1 MTSTRCSV
9 VSAYLIIFR
18 GYLFMDKV
26 WLKHYPDYIRK
37 EISIPDE
44 PITEILKKSITH
56 YGDNPALYFY
66 GKEMTYKRLGEL
78 VDSFTA
84 ALQQEAFEQGER
96 VAIMLPNCPQYVI
109 SYYGILQAGGIVT
122 QLNPMLVEKELEY
135 ILNDSDAETI
145 IIYEHLLPV
154 LRSIIEN
161 TSVKR
166 IITVNF
172 EGKDTR
178 DSVAIEFNS
187 FLKRAKQLPVEVAF
201 NPSEDIAV
209 LQYTGGTTGRSK
221 GAMLTHRNLF
231 ANVLQTYEYFRDT
244 MELGKE
250 RTLTAIPLF
259 HVYGMTSAMNLSIFI
274 GAKSIL
280 LPKFEIREVL
290 QTIKETKPT
299 SFPGVPTMYIALINH
314 PDVEA
319 YGLDSIRTCNSGSAP
334 MPVELLKKFQEK
346 TGAKILE
353 GYGLT
358 ETSPTTHCNPSFGNR
373 KPGSVGIGVPST
385 DYKIVDLEEG
395 SKELPPGEIGEVI
408 IKGPQVMKGYWNMPE
423 ETENALRDGWLYT
436 GDIAYMD
443 EEGYLFI
450 VDRKKDLI
458 IASGY
463 NVYPRDVEEVIYQH
477 PAVQEAVAIGV
488 PDSYRGETVK
498 AVIVLKDRMKC
509 DEEELIAFCK
519 KNLSAYKVPR
529 IIEFRKELPKT
540 AVGKILRRQIRE
552 ETV

>member
-1 MTSTRCSV
+1 
-9 VSAYLIIFR
+9 
-18 GYLFMDKV
+18 MDKV

-66 GKEMTYKRLGEL
+66 GNEMTYKRLGEL

-280 LPKFEIREVL
+280 LPKFEIQEVL

-423 ETENALRDGWLYT
+423 ETENALCDGWLYT

-498 AVIVLKDRMKC
+498 AVIVLKDGMKC

>member
-66 GKEMTYKRLGEL
+66 GNEMTYKRLGEL

-280 LPKFEIREVL
+280 LPKFEIQEVL

-498 AVIVLKDRMKC
+498 AVIVLKDGMKC

>member
-66 GKEMTYKRLGEL
+66 GNEMTYKRLGEL

-498 AVIVLKDRMKC
+498 AVIVLKDGMKC

>member
-66 GKEMTYKRLGEL
+66 GNEMTYKRLGEL

>member
-1 MTSTRCSV
+1 MTSTRCSI

-66 GKEMTYKRLGEL
+66 GNEMTYKRLGEL

-498 AVIVLKDRMKC
+498 AVIVLKDGMKC